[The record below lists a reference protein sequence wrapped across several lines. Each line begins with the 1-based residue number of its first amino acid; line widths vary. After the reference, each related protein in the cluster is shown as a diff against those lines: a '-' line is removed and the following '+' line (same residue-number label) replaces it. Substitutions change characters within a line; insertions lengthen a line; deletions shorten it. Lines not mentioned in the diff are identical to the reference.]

1 MNHKSQFLNPVAPV
15 LEPDAE
21 ARGRGRALDC
31 ELKQFRF
38 AGNIMMEVGAAI
50 EVATAM
56 APGAFLPL
64 ACTANLVKNLAA
76 VSASTTRAPIYR
88 TFALQNNLADVS
100 AKVCALAGGRA

>member
-1 MNHKSQFLNPVAPV
+1 
-15 LEPDAE
+15 
-21 ARGRGRALDC
+21 
-31 ELKQFRF
+31 
-38 AGNIMMEVGAAI
+38 MMECGAAI

-100 AKVCALAGGRA
+100 AKVRAHALGCLK